1 MNFVVTGLTQSYFNP
16 WGLSWLA
23 SLQQLAKTSATP
35 VVMDLGLAEKS
46 VKFLEGHGVEV
57 FKCKVI
63 SSHRQ
68 SIVDAMVRMAQQIPG
83 KYLYYDADTW
93 FQTNFDEIFDRV
105 GDQILFAENSNAGFL
120 AGDSKAW
127 AYYEIIREIGAFI
140 HDSSQL
146 NAYHAFFSG
155 WHSTVEHRYNFLQL
169 ASLEEKDGLL
179 VTETGPVPTV
189 HITNIQRGLALE
201 KGLFFNQ
208 RHPTIFEQYLD
219 ESSHKTSIPFGFVR
233 SNHKS

>member
-1 MNFVVTGLTQSYFNP
+1 MNFVVTGLTESYFNP
-16 WGLSWLA
+16 WGVSWLA

-35 VVMDLGLAEKS
+35 VVMDLGLAENS
-46 VKFLEGHGVEV
+46 VKFLEVHGVEV
-57 FKCKVI
+57 FKCKPVYGY
-63 SSHRQ
+63 RQ

-105 GDQILFAENSNAGFL
+105 GDQVLFAEDSNSGFVAGN
-120 AGDSKAW
+120 SEAW
-127 AYYEIIREIGAFI
+127 GYYEIIKDIGAFI
-140 HDSSQL
+140 RDFGQL
-146 NAYHAFFSG
+146 NAYRAFFSG

-179 VTETGPVPTV
+179 VTDAGPVPTI
-189 HITNIQRGLALE
+189 HISNIQRGLALE
-201 KGLFFNQ
+201 KGLCFNQ

-219 ESSHKTSIPFGFVR
+219 QSSHKSGLNLRFVR
-233 SNHKS
+233 PNPKS